1 MDKVEKLLAERG
13 QRYGNYLAQAKIA
26 ETVRQTLF
34 APLVDQVKMLE
45 PDQADALHMIAVKLS
60 RIVNGDPDYADN
72 WRDIAGYATLV
83 ADRLE
88 GKSQ

>member
-1 MDKVEKLLAERG
+1 MDDTKKILEERG
-13 QRYGNYLAQAKIA
+13 SRYGNYLAQANIA
-26 ETVRQTLF
+26 CALRHVVTL
-34 APLVDQVKMLE
+34 ALGDRGKTMAADQM
-45 PDQADALHMIAVKLS
+45 DALVMINCKIS

-88 GKSQ
+88 GK

>member
-1 MDKVEKLLAERG
+1 MKTDEMLKERG
-13 QRYGNYLAQAKIA
+13 SRYGNYLQQAKIA
-26 ETVRQTLF
+26 CALRKVIINDLRSRGIGL
-34 APLVDQVKMLE
+34 AADQM
-45 PDQADALHMIAVKLS
+45 DALVMICCKIS

-88 GKSQ
+88 DKNG